1 MVTRPT
7 ATVTVT
13 VDAMNDARE
22 RLDALMDEERR
33 LTRDMARTNDAE
45 ALARLDASL
54 VSVRASIDAAE
65 AELGQGRVKITVK
78 ALSLATY
85 RNLLKNH
92 PPVDEDD
99 KRVGYNLDTFLR
111 PLLEATLVK
120 AVDHAGQP
128 VDVPFS
134 EWLDEDEGLAP
145 VDTLAWFYAA
155 LNLQTGR
162 ESRGPQRRAS

>member
-13 VDAMNDARE
+13 VDAMNDVRE

-54 VSVRASIDAAE
+54 IRVRASIDAAE

-78 ALSLATY
+78 ALSLGRY

-92 PPVDEDD
+92 PPQDEDD
-99 KRVGYNLDTFLR
+99 KRVGYDLDTFLQ
-111 PLLEATLVK
+111 PLLEATFVK
-120 AVDHAGQP
+120 AVDHAGEP
-128 VDVPFS
+128 VTVPFD

-145 VDTLAWFYAA
+145 VDTLAWFYTA